1 VKASIPWLAA
11 GLFAIASLAA
21 CRNSATPQA
30 SPASGPR
37 IVTYNKDIAPILFT
51 HCATCHRPIEAAP
64 ANDLKAVGRVTAET
78 SAGSVATTTAA
89 AAAVARQE
97 LGPLCVAGAPFSL
110 LDYESA
116 RVNAVAIAAATRSRA
131 MPPWLPAAGH
141 GEFVNERRLTDEQ
154 LALIQQWVAQGA
166 PEGDAADRPQPPA
179 FADGWQLGT
188 PDLVL
193 ALEDYTLEAGGRDV
207 FRNFV
212 VPVPRTATRY
222 VRALEFRA
230 DNQKVLH
237 HANVAVDPART
248 SRRLDRLDP
257 GPGFNAMPDDDV
269 QNVFGWSPGK
279 VPVLEPA
286 DTAWA
291 LEEGS
296 DLVVQLHMIATPT
309 PEMVRPQ
316 IGLFFSSTPP
326 TRQPI
331 TIKLESKS
339 IDIPAGDADYVVE
352 DSYVLPAD
360 VDAVSIYPHAHYLAK
375 EMRGTATLPDGTV
388 KPLVLIRHWD
398 VRWQD
403 QYRYRT
409 PLALPK
415 GTTLAMRFTY
425 DNSESNRN
433 RRTSP
438 PARVTWGPQS
448 TDEMG
453 ALWLEVIPHLPQDAR
468 LLEQD
473 YFRRALKTDIDAAEL
488 QVRARPE
495 EPSAHNLL
503 AMRLLQAGRAADARA
518 HLDEALRLNANDAE
532 ARSNLGTVLQAEGR
546 LTEAMAQLQQAARLK
561 PGDDRLRFNLGNV
574 LQAAGRTDDAAREY
588 RRAIQINPE
597 NADAHFNLAMLLGPQ
612 NRVDEAVEHLRRV
625 IEINPQNA
633 DAYRNLAVAFE
644 LQGRPAEA
652 VAHLMTALRIEPESQ
667 AARQQLARLGGGR

>member
-1 VKASIPWLAA
+1 
-11 GLFAIASLAA
+11 
-21 CRNSATPQA
+21 
-30 SPASGPR
+30 
-37 IVTYNKDIAPILFT
+37 
-51 HCATCHRPIEAAP
+51 
-64 ANDLKAVGRVTAET
+64 
-78 SAGSVATTTAA
+78 
-89 AAAVARQE
+89 
-97 LGPLCVAGAPFSL
+97 
-110 LDYESA
+110 
-116 RVNAVAIAAATRSRA
+116 
-131 MPPWLPAAGH
+131 MPPWLPEAGH

-154 LALIQQWVAQGA
+154 IALIQQWVAQGA
-166 PEGDAADRPQPPA
+166 PEGDAASRPQPPA

-193 ALEDYTLEAGGRDV
+193 ALENYTLDAGGRDV

-222 VRALEFRA
+222 VRAIEFRA

-237 HANVAVDPART
+237 HANVALDPARM

-257 GPGFNAMPDDDV
+257 KPGFTAMPDDEV

-296 DLVVQLHMIATPT
+296 DLVVQLHMIASST
-309 PEMVRPQ
+309 PEMLRPQ

-339 IDIPAGDADYVVE
+339 IDIPAGDANYIVE

-360 VDAVSIYPHAHYLAK
+360 VDAVSVYPHAHYLAK

-388 KPLVLIRHWD
+388 KPLVLIRQWD

-409 PLALPK
+409 PLTLPK
-415 GTTLAMRFTY
+415 GTTLSMRFTY

-438 PARVTWGPQS
+438 PQRVTWGPQS

-453 ALWLEVIPHLPQDAR
+453 ALWLEVIPRQPQDAR
-468 LLEQD
+468 LLQQD

-488 QVRARPE
+488 QLRSRPQD
-495 EPSAHNLL
+495 PSAHNLL
-503 AMRLLQAGRAADARA
+503 AMRLLQAGRAAEARA
-518 HLDEALRLNANDAE
+518 HLEEALRLDASDAE

-546 LTEAMAQLQQAARLK
+546 LPEAMTQLQQAVRLN

-574 LQAAGRTDDAAREY
+574 LQAGGRTDDAAREY
-588 RRAIQINPE
+588 RRAIQINPG

-612 NRVDEAVEHLRRV
+612 NRIDEAIGHLRQV

-644 LQGRPAEA
+644 LQGKPEDA
-652 VAHLMTALRIEPESQ
+652 VRFLTTALRIEPESQ